1 MNWRVRCG
9 EEVLRDVGLRQSLP
23 AVIKFHTQLRDMQNT
38 YDEVAR
44 VALTHEV
51 ERPCREIR
59 EDADKVC

>member
-1 MNWRVRCG
+1 M
-9 EEVLRDVGLRQSLP
+9 LRDVGLRQSLP